1 MKIIEKNPGPK
12 IPYEVNGTKITFDDD
27 LMLNLAKRQDDEPVH
42 IDICY
47 NSAHQLI
54 TGTQDAR
61 SYVAEIDIPKREYE
75 EPEDEEEAPVPLPI
89 DMDKVTLTLWAV
101 E

>member
-1 MKIIEKNPGPK
+1 
-12 IPYEVNGTKITFDDD
+12 
-27 LMLNLAKRQDDEPVH
+27 MLNLGKRQAEEPVH

-47 NSAHQLI
+47 NTAHQLI

-61 SYVAEIDIPKREYE
+61 AYVAEIDIPPIEYA
-75 EPEDEEEAPVPLPI
+75 EPEGDEAPEPLPL
-89 DMDKVTLTLWAV
+89 DMDKVVLTLWAI

>member
-1 MKIIEKNPGPK
+1 MIIIEKNAVPK
-12 IPYEVNGTKITFDDD
+12 IPYEVTGKKIIFDDD
-27 LMLNLAKRQDDEPVH
+27 LMLNLGKRQTEEPVH

-47 NSAHQLI
+47 NTAHQLI

-61 SYVAEIDIPKREYE
+61 AYVAEIDIPPIEYA
-75 EPEDEEEAPVPLPI
+75 EPEGDEAPEPLPL
-89 DMDKVTLTLWAV
+89 DMDKVVLTLWAI